1 MSVNQIAHL
10 GIAVHDLEGA
20 LGFYRDSLG
29 LQHEETV
36 DIVERGMRIAFL
48 RAGGVLVELMEPLH
62 EQSEI
67 SRFLEKRGAG
77 IHHLCFEVD
86 DIQATIERLQTE
98 GVRMIHTEPQIGA
111 EGLPVA
117 FIHPRSAHGVL
128 VEVLEKE
135 GGPAGA

>member
-1 MSVNQIAHL
+1 MAINQIAHL

-20 LGFYRDSLG
+20 LSFYRDSLG
-29 LQHEETV
+29 LAHEETV
-36 DIVERGMRIAFL
+36 DIEERGIRIAFL
-48 RAGGVLVELMEPLH
+48 RAGGVLVELMEPLNDA
-62 EQSEI
+62 SEI

-86 DIQATIERLQTE
+86 DIQATIDRLQTE
-98 GVRMIHTEPQIGA
+98 GVQMIHTTPQIGA

-135 GGPAGA
+135 GGPAGT